1 MASSS
6 SPQALKVLN
15 QCSIS
20 PPKGSVPET
29 SIPLSFLDL
38 LWLQAGAVERLFFYK
53 FSHSTSHFIDHFLPT
68 LKASLSLTLQH
79 LFLLASRVRSI
90 PDSEHK
96 FDYHF
101 TEDKG
106 SVPFILAESEADFDT
121 LSGDQDREFK
131 HLQPLIPS
139 LVSPSGD
146 HSHPLMALQ
155 VTVFPNH
162 GLCLAITINHVVC
175 DGASSIN
182 FIKSWAATCSS
193 AATTPIIAAP
203 PFYDRTELHDSKLHS
218 LFLRT
223 LVEDGALIVI
233 ENSSTTVDEVI
244 FSTFSLKTEHV
255 DKLKKFVL
263 DKNEEYHQPFH
274 CSTFVIVCAYVWT
287 CLVKSTGW
295 PHDKT
300 AYMCFMA
307 DARGRLRPALPP
319 GYFGNCL
326 GGCMLQMK
334 VAELV
339 NYDGVR
345 KAAEVIGSK
354 AENWPELIR
363 ELAMEEKV
371 LSVAG
376 SPKFRVYDTDFGW
389 GKPVKVE
396 ITSIRNSLSMAMT
409 ESRGNTGGVE
419 IGFAMP
425 KVEMGQFRAHFIG
438 GLELL

>member
-6 SPQALKVLN
+6 SHHALKVLN
-15 QCSIS
+15 LCSIS

-29 SIPLSFLDL
+29 SIPLSFFDL

-68 LKASLSLTLQH
+68 LKASLSLSLQH
-79 LFLLASRVRSI
+79 LFLLASRVRSN
-90 PDSEHK
+90 PNSEHK

-101 TEDKG
+101 TEDTG

-121 LSGDQDREFK
+121 LSGNQDREFK
-131 HLQPLIPS
+131 HLRPLIPG
-139 LVSPSGD
+139 LVSLSGD

-175 DGASSIN
+175 DGTSSIN
-182 FIKSWAATCSS
+182 FIKSWATTCSS
-193 AATTPIIAAP
+193 AATTPIVAAP
-203 PFYDRTELHDSKLHS
+203 PFYDRTVIHDSKLHS
-218 LFLRT
+218 LFLQT

-233 ENSSTTVDEVI
+233 EDSSATVNNDVI
-244 FSTFSLKTEHV
+244 FSTFSLKAEHL

-263 DKNEEYHQPFH
+263 DKNEEYHESFH
-274 CSTFVIVCAYVWT
+274 CSTFVLACAYVWT
-287 CLVKSTGW
+287 CLVKSTRW
-295 PHDKT
+295 PIGKIAH
-300 AYMCFMA
+300 MCFAA

-326 GGCMLQMK
+326 GGCILQMK

-345 KAAEVIGSK
+345 KAAEAIGSSIYK
-354 AENWPELIR
+354 LNSGGVLREAEHWPELIR
-363 ELAMEEKV
+363 KLAMEE
-371 LSVAG
+371 
-376 SPKFRVYDTDFGW
+376 
-389 GKPVKVE
+389 KVE
-396 ITSIRNSLSMAMT
+396 ITSIRNSSSMAMT
-409 ESRGNTGGVE
+409 ESRGNAGGVE
-419 IGFAMP
+419 LGFAMP
-425 KVEMGQFRAHFIG
+425 KVEMDQFRAHFHR
-438 GLELL
+438 GLQLL